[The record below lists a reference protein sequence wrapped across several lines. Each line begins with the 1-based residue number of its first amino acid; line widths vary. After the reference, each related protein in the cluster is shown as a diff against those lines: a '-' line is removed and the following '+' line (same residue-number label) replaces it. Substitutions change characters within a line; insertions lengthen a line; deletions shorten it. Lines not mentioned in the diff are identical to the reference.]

1 MNQKEL
7 FSKIQQLLDDAKT
20 AVLSTVDEDGAP
32 HMRWM
37 TPGILRS
44 RPGVIFAV
52 TSPEFSKVRQ
62 MTANPEVEWMF
73 QNRALTEMVNLQG
86 RMNVLDN
93 PSIKAE
99 VIQAVGKRLTVFWRA
114 AQENTDFLV
123 LETVP
128 SSATY
133 KAPMRGIK
141 EIVTF
146 EE

>member
-7 FSKIQQLLDDAKT
+7 FSKVQQLLDDAKT
-20 AVLSTVDEDGAP
+20 AVLSTVDTDGGP

-52 TSPEFSKVRQ
+52 TSPSFAKVAQ
-62 MTANPEVEWMF
+62 LTNNPEVEWMF
-73 QNRALTEMVNLQG
+73 QNRSLTEVVNLRG
-86 RMNVLDN
+86 RINVLDN
-93 PSIKAE
+93 PSLKTE
-99 VIQAVGKRLTVFWRA
+99 VIQAVGRRLTVFWRA

-128 SSATY
+128 ISAQY
-133 KAPMRGIK
+133 MMPMRGVK